1 MNKTAL
7 KTFVCSFVFTLFA
20 IFGANELISR
30 DKNERDIIIPRQ
42 NIALFLKKEPAP
54 GAAGIQP
61 VKKIELIKTAAAEMP
76 VSSAKKTDVLSSSKK
91 NVKRN
96 AGPDLPT
103 PNLSKEQKEDN
114 PRKKLIIARLEK
126 TELPPFTAGKKASK
140 EQQPASAPA
149 VKTPAKLSKQEV
161 LPKAAKASSGGQPQ
175 ELVLADARQEFSAA
189 AGTEQEDVLLIP
201 LERDG
206 ARPLLASEKIKV
218 NSGEAEQQVAMLN
231 FDKPIN
237 SIVKETHKGNAET
250 GEKDNTW
257 QTMAEKNGTAGKAER
272 PKKDM
277 YDVTQID
284 VRNETDSPWVA
295 AQGTKFLKNNDIKE
309 KDYYKT
315 GQDAEKVSAIMNGE
329 KSSNDAKKEEE
340 VKVAGEVVK
349 NLLIPIP
356 EDILNDKDLMPQLVS
371 DPKNKKLEERITR
384 EELNK
389 QTEVK
394 PETDEIPFITEE
406 IKHTKEENS
415 SPVGDDSGGILKS
428 ISSIFSSKEKEEPEV
443 AEKKGKTVVQK
454 QEPENQKN
462 DTPEE
467 KNTASDAENKIL
479 PTEIR
484 LSFQTN
490 RAEIS
495 GKTLNWIQAFAK
507 KTMENDYTILEIRI
521 DGTSSYNLQQKRLN
535 LLYNILT
542 NLGLDYEKV
551 NTVFT
556 NREPNSFVL
565 RTVKTKEDSDKKQFD
580 PASVYYRKW

>member
-76 VSSAKKTDVLSSSKK
+76 VSSAKKTDVLSSSQK

-161 LPKAAKASSGGQPQ
+161 LPKAATASSGGQPQ
-175 ELVLADARQEFSAA
+175 ELVLANARQEFSAA

-237 SIVKETHKGNAET
+237 SIVKETHKENAET

-295 AQGTKFLKNNDIKE
+295 AQGTKFPKNNDIKE

-329 KSSNDAKKEEE
+329 KSSNDAKKEE

-384 EELNK
+384 EELNQ

-415 SPVGDDSGGILKS
+415 SPAGDDSGGILKS
-428 ISSIFSSKEKEEPEV
+428 ISSIFSSKEKEEPEA

>member
-76 VSSAKKTDVLSSSKK
+76 VSSAKKTVVLPSSQKK
-91 NVKRN
+91 VKKN

-149 VKTPAKLSKQEV
+149 AKTPAKLSKQEV

-237 SIVKETHKGNAET
+237 SIVKETHKENAET

-284 VRNETDSPWVA
+284 VGNETDSPWVA
-295 AQGTKFLKNNDIKE
+295 AQGTKFPKNNDIKE

-329 KSSNDAKKEEE
+329 KSTNDAKKEE

-415 SPVGDDSGGILKS
+415 SPTGDDSGGILKS
-428 ISSIFSSKEKEEPEV
+428 ISSIFSSKEKEEPET

>member
-20 IFGANELISR
+20 IFGVNELISR
-30 DKNERDIIIPRQ
+30 DKNERDIIIPHQ
-42 NIALFLKKEPAP
+42 NIALFLKKEPLPRASDV
-54 GAAGIQP
+54 QP
-61 VKKIELIKTAAAEMP
+61 VKKIELIKTAIAEMP
-76 VSSAKKTDVLSSSKK
+76 VNSVEKDIDLSFSRKAVKKSAKPALPKSNSSLKQKK
-91 NVKRN
+91 NDSR
-96 AGPDLPT
+96 
-103 PNLSKEQKEDN
+103 KE
-114 PRKKLIIARLEK
+114 LIIARLEK
-126 TELPPFTAGKKASK
+126 TELPTFTPGKTVAKKQHPTAAPIVKKTTKAS
-140 EQQPASAPA
+140 EQ
-149 VKTPAKLSKQEV
+149 EF
-161 LPKAAKASSGGQPQ
+161 LPKAATASSQGQPQ
-175 ELVLADARQEFSAA
+175 ELVLANARQAPSI
-189 AGTEQEDVLLIP
+189 TSKKEQKEDILLIP
-201 LERDG
+201 LEKGG

-218 NSGEAEQQVAMLN
+218 NSQEAEQQVAMLD

-237 SIVKETHKGNAET
+237 SIVKETRKEDAET
-250 GEKDNTW
+250 AKEDSSW
-257 QTMAEKNGTAGKAER
+257 QTMAEKNGTNKKAER

-277 YDVTQID
+277 YDVTQIE
-284 VRNETDSPWVA
+284 VQKESDSPWIA
-295 AQGTKFLKNNDIKE
+295 AQGTKFPKNNDIKE

-315 GQDAEKVSAIMNGE
+315 GQDAEKVSAIMNG
-329 KSSNDAKKEEE
+329 KESGQDTKEE
-340 VKVAGEVVK
+340 VKIAGELVK

-356 EDILNDKDLMPQLVS
+356 EDILNDKNLMPQLVS
-371 DPKNKKLEERITR
+371 DPKSKKLEEKITR

-389 QTEVK
+389 QTEAK

-406 IKHTKEENS
+406 ANHAKEENS
-415 SPVGDDSGGILKS
+415 SPAGDDSGGILKS

-580 PASVYYRKW
+580 PASAYYRKW

>member
-76 VSSAKKTDVLSSSKK
+76 VSSAKKTDVLSSSQK

-161 LPKAAKASSGGQPQ
+161 LPKAAKASSVGQPQ
-175 ELVLADARQEFSAA
+175 ELVLANARQEFSAA
-189 AGTEQEDVLLIP
+189 AETEQEDVLLIP

-295 AQGTKFLKNNDIKE
+295 ALGTKFPKNNDIKE

-329 KSSNDAKKEEE
+329 KSTNDAKKEE

-415 SPVGDDSGGILKS
+415 SPAGDDSGGILKS

>member
-76 VSSAKKTDVLSSSKK
+76 VSSAKKTVVLPSSQKK
-91 NVKRN
+91 VKKN

-103 PNLSKEQKEDN
+103 SNLSKDPKEDD

-126 TELPPFTAGKKASK
+126 TELPPFTTGKKASK
-140 EQQPASAPA
+140 EQQPADAPA

-237 SIVKETHKGNAET
+237 SIVKETHKENAET

-295 AQGTKFLKNNDIKE
+295 AQGTKFPKNNDIKE

-329 KSSNDAKKEEE
+329 KNSNDAKKEE

-415 SPVGDDSGGILKS
+415 SPAGDDSGGILKS
-428 ISSIFSSKEKEEPEV
+428 ISSIFSSKEKEEPEA

-565 RTVKTKEDSDKKQFD
+565 RTVKTKEDSDKKRFD

>member
-30 DKNERDIIIPRQ
+30 DKNERDIVIPRQ

-76 VSSAKKTDVLSSSKK
+76 VSSAKKTVVLPSSQKK
-91 NVKRN
+91 VKRN

-103 PNLSKEQKEDN
+103 SNLSKEQKEDN

-149 VKTPAKLSKQEV
+149 AKTPAKLSKQEV
-161 LPKAAKASSGGQPQ
+161 LPKAAKASSVGQPQ
-175 ELVLADARQEFSAA
+175 ELVLANARQEFSAA
-189 AGTEQEDVLLIP
+189 AETEQEDVLLIP

-237 SIVKETHKGNAET
+237 SIVKETHKENAET

-295 AQGTKFLKNNDIKE
+295 AQGTKFPKNNDIKE

-415 SPVGDDSGGILKS
+415 SPAGDDSGGILKS

>member
-76 VSSAKKTDVLSSSKK
+76 VSSAKKTVVLPSSQKK
-91 NVKRN
+91 VKRN

-161 LPKAAKASSGGQPQ
+161 LPKAAKASSVGQPQ
-175 ELVLADARQEFSAA
+175 ELVLANARQEFSAA
-189 AGTEQEDVLLIP
+189 AETEQEDVLLIP

-237 SIVKETHKGNAET
+237 SIVKETHKENAET

-295 AQGTKFLKNNDIKE
+295 AQGTKFPKNNDIKE

-329 KSSNDAKKEEE
+329 KSSNDAKKEE

-415 SPVGDDSGGILKS
+415 SPAGDDSGGILKS

>member
-30 DKNERDIIIPRQ
+30 DKNERDIVIPRQ

-76 VSSAKKTDVLSSSKK
+76 VSSAKKTDVLSSSQK

-149 VKTPAKLSKQEV
+149 AKTPAKLSKQEV

-206 ARPLLASEKIKV
+206 VRPLLASEKIKV

-237 SIVKETHKGNAET
+237 SIVKETHKENAET

-295 AQGTKFLKNNDIKE
+295 AQGTKFPKNNDIKE

-415 SPVGDDSGGILKS
+415 SPAGDDSGGILKS

>member
-1 MNKTAL
+1 M
-7 KTFVCSFVFTLFA
+7 
-20 IFGANELISR
+20 
-30 DKNERDIIIPRQ
+30 
-42 NIALFLKKEPAP
+42 
-54 GAAGIQP
+54 
-61 VKKIELIKTAAAEMP
+61 
-76 VSSAKKTDVLSSSKK
+76 
-91 NVKRN
+91 
-96 AGPDLPT
+96 
-103 PNLSKEQKEDN
+103 
-114 PRKKLIIARLEK
+114 
-126 TELPPFTAGKKASK
+126 
-140 EQQPASAPA
+140 
-149 VKTPAKLSKQEV
+149 
-161 LPKAAKASSGGQPQ
+161 GQPQ
-175 ELVLADARQEFSAA
+175 ELVLANARQEFSAA
-189 AGTEQEDVLLIP
+189 AETEQEDVLLIP

-237 SIVKETHKGNAET
+237 SIVKETHKENAET

-295 AQGTKFLKNNDIKE
+295 AQGTKFPKNNDIKE

-329 KSSNDAKKEEE
+329 KSSNDAKKEE

-415 SPVGDDSGGILKS
+415 SPAGDDSGGILKS

-556 NREPNSFVL
+556 NRESNSFVL

>member
-76 VSSAKKTDVLSSSKK
+76 VSSAKKTVVLPSSQKK
-91 NVKRN
+91 VKRN

-103 PNLSKEQKEDN
+103 SNLSKEQKEDN

-149 VKTPAKLSKQEV
+149 AKTPAKLSKQEV

-175 ELVLADARQEFSAA
+175 ELVLTDARQEFSAA

-206 ARPLLASEKIKV
+206 VRPLLASEKIKV

-237 SIVKETHKGNAET
+237 SIVKETHKENAET

-295 AQGTKFLKNNDIKE
+295 AQGTKFPKNNDIKE

-415 SPVGDDSGGILKS
+415 SPAGDDSGGILKS